1 MHKPPGNVC
10 CHFFN
15 FPVRLRRTLRWCGSN
30 CSHSTTASSI
40 EIWPSCVN
48 RSIKCR
54 RACPMDV
61 GSPLPCAQPV
71 AFFLRRRCP
80 KYRDT
85 LLIPAHRARIARLLG
100 LPACEAVQSLRWVC
114 AVDSLP
120 CVPCAISLLDPT
132 DGWFWSRCP
141 IRRLLPWDAAN
152 VCSSCLKY
160 TDRVLLCQTFW
171 NVVQPTMLN
180 CVPSDIQAKRV
191 GVPPFSE
198 PKMSVTVPGWP
209 EV

>member
-85 LLIPAHRARIARLLG
+85 LLIPCRIIFILQIAHASPLLSCPNRDRLYALPPSSSTYCFDRISI
-100 LPACEAVQSLRWVC
+100 PPE
-114 AVDSLP
+114 
-120 CVPCAISLLDPT
+120 PT
-132 DGWFWSRCP
+132 HGS
-141 IRRLLPWDAAN
+141 
-152 VCSSCLKY
+152 
-160 TDRVLLCQTFW
+160 
-171 NVVQPTMLN
+171 
-180 CVPSDIQAKRV
+180 
-191 GVPPFSE
+191 
-198 PKMSVTVPGWP
+198 
-209 EV
+209 